1 MRFLF
6 GFLCALVLVSMYPTI
21 ATDAFSGAKRF
32 FVESGARDKVIDTL
46 KDDSKWQPTV
56 K

>member
-6 GFLCALVLVSMYPTI
+6 GFLCALFLVSMYPTI

-32 FVESGARDKVIDTL
+32 FVESGARDKVVDTL
-46 KDDSKWQPTV
+46 NDDSKWQSTV